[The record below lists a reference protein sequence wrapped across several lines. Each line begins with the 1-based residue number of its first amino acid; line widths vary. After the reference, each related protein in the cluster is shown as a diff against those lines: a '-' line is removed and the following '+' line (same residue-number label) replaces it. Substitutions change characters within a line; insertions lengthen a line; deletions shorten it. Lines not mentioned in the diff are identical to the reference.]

1 MLIWAR
7 ASAGVVPG
15 FFFAAALVGLVCWLV
30 PGPWESTIVVGL
42 LAFFPVWIG
51 VICAACRF
59 PNGRHAWGWLSLLAL
74 LGLGSLWLLQLSGW
88 VR

>member
-1 MLIWAR
+1 MIWAR

-15 FFFAAALVGLVCWLV
+15 FFFTAAVVGLVCWLL
-30 PGPWESTIVVGL
+30 PGAWESTIVAGL
-42 LAFFPVWIG
+42 IAFFPAWIG

-59 PNGRHAWGWLSLLAL
+59 PRGTQAWGWLSLLAL